1 MAIWRAQVE
10 IGAASGMPED
20 KIVNTFHFEGSETA
34 TDLANIDDMISDFYD
49 ANNASGRLFAS
60 YSSGSISNQQ
70 VIKIFCL
77 ADPEPREPRGEFFHN
92 WTRGTGTTLP
102 SEVALCM
109 SYQAAPLAGMTQ
121 RRRRGRIYLGP
132 FLATTNVAGR
142 PQQALRQVVAES
154 AENLRLAANASV
166 TWQWVVYSRANDAG
180 YDVVGGWV
188 DNAWDSQR
196 RRGVKATERIEW
208 GAS

>member
-10 IGAASGMPED
+10 ISAASGLPED
-20 KIVNTFHFEGSETA
+20 KVVNTFHFEGSETA
-34 TDLANIDDMISDFYD
+34 TDLANIDDMLSDFYD
-49 ANNASGRLFAS
+49 ANNATGRLFAR
-60 YSSGSISNQQ
+60 YSSGSISNQ
-70 VIKIFCL
+70 VAIKIFCL
-77 ADPEPREPRGEFFHN
+77 ADPEPREPRGEFFHT

-102 SEVALCM
+102 AEVALCM
-109 SYQAAPLAGMTQ
+109 SYQAAPLAGESQ

-132 FLATTNVAGR
+132 FLATTNVSGR
-142 PQQALRQVVAES
+142 PQQELRQIISEA

-166 TWQWVVYSRANDAG
+166 TWQVA
-180 YDVVGGWV
+180 GGWV

-208 GAS
+208 GTT